1 MQSINEKS
9 LYFSGVLDPRKSCH
23 IMHALLERQHL
34 RSVTN
39 DGLHVDSDVSK
50 PKIVGFEVG
59 DITMQNIFIH
69 FLAFYKRLGIQ

>member
-1 MQSINEKS
+1 MKN
-9 LYFSGVLDPRKSCH
+9 LGGFSGVLDPRKSCH

-50 PKIVGFEVG
+50 IVTFEV
-59 DITMQNIFIH
+59 QNIFIQI
-69 FLAFYKRLGIQ
+69 LAFYKRLGIQ

>member
-1 MQSINEKS
+1 MQFINEKS
-9 LYFSGVLDPRKSCH
+9 GIFAGVLDPRKSCH

-50 PKIVGFEVG
+50 IVTFEVG
-59 DITMQNIFIH
+59 DITLQNIFIQ

>member
-1 MQSINEKS
+1 MIKNNEKS
-9 LYFSGVLDPRKSCH
+9 GVFSGVLDPRKSCH

-50 PKIVGFEVG
+50 IVTFEV
-59 DITMQNIFIH
+59 QNIFIQI
-69 FLAFYKRLGIQ
+69 LAFYKRLGIQ